1 LLSSLYPPKTILLRR
16 GHFTIR
22 QDGHTEAWMIDG
34 GVGAL
39 KNKIIHDDWKKTDSW
54 LSAQA
59 RYMHLEK
66 HELTTGPQGFRDWLR
81 AHPPL
86 MPLTLLFYCLF
97 GKGLILDGRAG
108 LFYSLQRMIAEATM
122 SLMVLESR
130 IRTDGDST
138 TSSNHQLPNLNI

>member
-1 LLSSLYPPKTILLRR
+1 
-16 GHFTIR
+16 
-22 QDGHTEAWMIDG
+22 MIDG
-34 GVGAL
+34 AISAL
-39 KNKIIHDDWKKTDSW
+39 KNKIVQDDWKKTEFW
-54 LSAQA
+54 LTAQA
-59 RYMHLEK
+59 RYMRLEETK
-66 HELTTGPQGFRDWLR
+66 LITRPRKFRDWLR

-86 MPLTLLFYCLF
+86 MPLAVLFYCLF

-108 LFYSLQRMIAEATM
+108 LFYALQRMIAEATM